1 MVINFHYVLNL
12 NCHLCMPKSIIK
24 RMGQLQSVKYIYI
37 FLFNYYI
44 YLSYTFF
51 ILLIYYYYI
60 SCLSMTPWTQH
71 CYRVTS
77 SPFLSFFYHWANI
90 ITSFLF
96 ISKTD
101 KSIVYALRKFSNSIL
116 VGLFE
121 TLSSQIREYYV
132 YRVPIFFF

>member
-77 SPFLSFFYHWANI
+77 SPFLALFFLIGWYNLYLCVLLSVYQLLEPSCNSFQ
-90 ITSFLF
+90 FLH
-96 ISKTD
+96 
-101 KSIVYALRKFSNSIL
+101 SINYCLKKNSI
-116 VGLFE
+116 
-121 TLSSQIREYYV
+121 
-132 YRVPIFFF
+132 